1 MIITRAVTKRY
12 GAVLAVDA
20 IDLDVRAGDRYG
32 LLGPNGSGKSTLVR
46 MLLGLVYATSGEIE
60 VLGKPVPKKVAQV
73 LPQIG
78 ALVEEPAAYPSL
90 SGRANLR
97 LFDAAGPGGK
107 RRTRRARI
115 DEVLER
121 VGLGGID
128 RRPVRSYSLGMRQ
141 RLGLAAALMRRPRLL
156 ILDEPGN
163 GLDPRGL
170 RDLRQLLTEL
180 NEAGTTIFL
189 SSHLLAE
196 VELLCT
202 RVGVLDRGRLVLQ
215 QDLAD
220 LRRPT
225 GRIIVETP
233 DAGLAVAVLDGR
245 VEDRTGGSLVVR
257 HDDPAALN
265 ALLVGEGIRVT
276 AMAAQRRSLEEVV
289 LAVTGTGSDQVG
301 DLPAGDDLAAG
312 APGVSANGHRADGTG
327 DGGGQPGS
335 EQPGSEQDC
344 LRPLN
349 GNRANGSSPDGNQAD
364 GSPHDGS
371 QADGSPRDASQAD
384 GSSRQAGRPAG
395 QDSGG
400 AEK

>member
-1 MIITRAVTKRY
+1 VIITRAVTKRY

-20 IDLDVRAGDRYG
+20 IDLDVRDGDRYG

-60 VLGKPVPKKVAQV
+60 VLGKPVPRKVADV
-73 LPQIG
+73 LPRIG
-78 ALVEEPAAYPSL
+78 ALVEEPAAYPNL

-97 LFDAAGPGGK
+97 LFDAAGPGGR

-115 DEVLER
+115 DEALER

-128 RRPVRSYSLGMRQ
+128 RRPVKSYSLGMRQ
-141 RLGLAAALMRRPRLL
+141 RLGLAAALVRGPRLL

-189 SSHLLAE
+189 SSHLLGE

-202 RVGVLDRGRLVLQ
+202 RVGVLDRGKLVLQ

-220 LRRPT
+220 LRQPT
-225 GRIIVETP
+225 GRIIVATP
-233 DAGLAVAVLDGR
+233 DAARAVALLDGR
-245 VEDRTGGSLVVR
+245 VEARTGKAEGEAGEGLVVR

-276 AMAAQRRSLEEVV
+276 AMTAQRRSLEDVV

-301 DLPAGDDLAAG
+301 DLPAGSDQAG
-312 APGVSANGHRADGTG
+312 SDQAGGDQAGGEPAD
-327 DGGGQPGS
+327 
-335 EQPGSEQDC
+335 
-344 LRPLN
+344 
-349 GNRANGSSPDGNQAD
+349 GNRASSQAGGARLNGARPSGDSPDAGRVNGSSRD
-364 GSPHDGS
+364 GS
-371 QADGSPRDASQAD
+371 RVN

-395 QDSGG
+395 RDSAGRDSGG